1 VSPKRAGDILH
12 FFWAGQAQNV
22 NLPPSQLQNPRF
34 CRNEADVIKKAKER
48 AEKSDKASCLPWM
61 SRVFERSDG
70 YREINEVAKLLIR
83 PASVQSC
90 IRV

>member
-1 VSPKRAGDILH
+1 MSAPRQKRVKEPIAK
-12 FFWAGQAQNV
+12 
-22 NLPPSQLQNPRF
+22 PPVLQN
-34 CRNEADVIKKAKER
+34 EDDVIKKAKER
-48 AEKSDKASCLPWM
+48 EEKLDMASCLPWR
-61 SRVFERSDG
+61 SRVSERNDG